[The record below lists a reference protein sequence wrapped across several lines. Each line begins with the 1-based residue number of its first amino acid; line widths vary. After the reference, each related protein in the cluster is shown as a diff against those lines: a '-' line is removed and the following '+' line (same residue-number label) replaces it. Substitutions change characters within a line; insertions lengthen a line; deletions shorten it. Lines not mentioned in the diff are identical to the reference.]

1 MAGRSIWLTESA
13 MSWLSPLRPWKGWA
27 PWRPRAPVVPVVRL
41 SGVIGGA
48 PLRGLGLS
56 LQGLNAT
63 LERAF
68 KVRGAK
74 AVALAINSPGGSPVQ
89 SALIAGRIR
98 ALAGD
103 KGLPVIAFIEDVG
116 ASGGYWLALAAD
128 EIFAAA
134 NSIIGSIGVVHAS
147 FGFAAVLDR
156 LGIERRLYT
165 AGAKKSMLD
174 PFRPQDPE
182 DVDRLMAIM
191 SEIHGDFKTMV
202 RERRGR
208 HLSASDVDLFE
219 GQIWTGRKALELGLI
234 DGLGDLHATLRQ
246 RFGDK
251 VKLPQVGIPR
261 PWWRRRLNVRP
272 GAAEARMAVDGV
284 LDALI
289 EHVHWARYGL

>member
-1 MAGRSIWLTESA
+1 
-13 MSWLSPLRPWKGWA
+13 LRPRG
-27 PWRPRAPVVPVVRL
+27 PVVPVVRL

-56 LQGLNAT
+56 LAGLNPA

-89 SALIAGRIR
+89 SALIAQRIR
-98 ALAGD
+98 ALAGE
-103 KGLPVIAFIEDVG
+103 KQLPVLAFIEDVG

-134 NSIIGSIGVVHAS
+134 SSIVGSIGVVHAS
-147 FGFAAVLDR
+147 FGFAGVLDR
-156 LGIERRLYT
+156 LGIERRLHT
-165 AGAKKSMLD
+165 AGAKKSLLD

-191 SEIHGDFKTMV
+191 SEIHTDFKGMV
-202 RERRGR
+202 RERRGAK
-208 HLSASDVDLFE
+208 LGAPDSDLFE

-234 DGLGDLHATLRQ
+234 DGLGDLHGTLRE

-251 VKLPQVGIPR
+251 LKLPQIGGAK

-272 GAAEARMAVDGV
+272 GEAAARAAVDGA
-284 LDALI
+284 LDAIVERAL
-289 EHVHWARYGL
+289 WARYGL

>member
-1 MAGRSIWLTESA
+1 MAGGVMAGEAMARIELWNWRSW
-13 MSWLSPLRPWKGWA
+13 PGLRPRG
-27 PWRPRAPVVPVVRL
+27 PVVPVVRL

-56 LQGLNAT
+56 LAGLNPA

-68 KVRGAK
+68 KVRGAR

-98 ALAGD
+98 ALAGE
-103 KGLPVIAFIEDVG
+103 KKLPVIAFIEDVG

-134 NSIIGSIGVVHAS
+134 SSIIGSIGVVHAS
-147 FGFAAVLDR
+147 FGFAGVLDR
-156 LGIERRLYT
+156 LGIERRLHT
-165 AGAKKSMLD
+165 AGAKKSLLD

-191 SEIHGDFKTMV
+191 GEIHGDFKGMV
-202 RERRGR
+202 RERRGAK
-208 HLSASDVDLFE
+208 LSAPDADLFE

-234 DGLGDLHATLRQ
+234 DGLGDVHGTLKE

-251 VKLPQVGIPR
+251 LKLPQIGAAR

-272 GAAEARMAVDGV
+272 GEAIARAVVDGA
-284 LDALI
+284 LDAIVERAL
-289 EHVHWARYGL
+289 WARYGL

>member
-1 MAGRSIWLTESA
+1 MAL
-13 MSWLSPLRPWKGWA
+13 PK
-27 PWRPRAPVVPVVRL
+27 PWRWRFWSGVGRRGPVVPVVRL

-56 LQGLNAT
+56 LQSLNPA

-98 ALAGD
+98 ALAGE
-103 KGLPVIAFIEDVG
+103 KQLPVIAFIEDVG

-128 EIFAAA
+128 EIFAARS
-134 NSIIGSIGVVHAS
+134 SIVGSIGVVHSS
-147 FGFAAVLDR
+147 FGFANVLDR

-165 AGAKKSMLD
+165 AGAKKSLLD
-174 PFRPQDPE
+174 PFRPQDPG

-191 SEIHGDFKTMV
+191 GEIHTDFKAMV
-202 RERRGR
+202 RERRGAR
-208 HLSASDVDLFE
+208 LGAADADLFE
-219 GQIWTGRKALELGLI
+219 GQIWTGRQALELGLI
-234 DGLGDLHATLRQ
+234 DGLGDLHGTLKT
-246 RFGDK
+246 RFGEK
-251 VKLPQVGIPR
+251 LRLPQIGAAR

-272 GAAEARMAVDGV
+272 DAAARAVVDGA
-284 LDALI
+284 LDALV
-289 EHVHWARYGL
+289 ERSLWGRYGL